1 MTTTVDT
8 HVAAALAHY
17 LKEKGLTTTE
27 SVPTGATPV
36 AEDKPVVR
44 GPIKLVEGEVL
55 FSTLF
60 GKAPV
65 FGDFA
70 VPVKDKAHEAMEG
83 HLRSA
88 DPDYVVQ
95 IEEAA
100 RLVKALIAGDKTLIT
115 GPTGSG
121 KSSLVKYVCA
131 KMGLPFIR
139 INMSGD
145 IESSALF
152 GQLTVKGGATEWV
165 DGPLTEAVKYGG
177 VVLIDEWELM
187 PPEISMGMQNLLED
201 DGFLFLKEMP
211 GTSVEKTISPVDG
224 FHLVFA
230 GNTVGQGDDSGDFSG
245 TSVQNTATI
254 DRFSTTIVLKYLTK
268 AHEINVI
275 TSKSKI
281 KKDVAK
287 KMVDLAELIRN
298 AKRQMQVNLTM
309 SPRTLI
315 NWGRKV
321 EMYDN
326 NMRMAFDV
334 AYYDKLRDS
343 DKKAIDELYQKVFG
357 RS

>member
-1 MTTTVDT
+1 MATSIDS
-8 HVAAALAHY
+8 HVAAALASY
-17 LKEKGLTTTE
+17 LKEKGMCNDIDIQSTE
-27 SVPTGATPV
+27 AVS
-36 AEDKPVVR
+36 EKPVEPTK
-44 GPIKLVEGEVL
+44 PIVLKDGEQL

-70 VPVKDKAHEAMEG
+70 VPVKDKAHVMMEG
-83 HLRSA
+83 HVRPAAS
-88 DPDYVVQ
+88 DYVPQ

-145 IESSALF
+145 VESSALF
-152 GQLTVKGGATEWV
+152 GQLTVKAGATEWQ
-165 DGPLTEAVKYGG
+165 DGPLTEAVRYGG

-187 PPEISMGMQNLLED
+187 PPEISMGLQNLLED

-211 GTSVEKTISPVDG
+211 GTSTDKTIVPDEG
-224 FHLVFA
+224 FRIICA

-245 TSVQNTATI
+245 TSVQNSATL
-254 DRFSTTIVLKYLTK
+254 DRFSTTIVLQYLTK
-268 AHEINVI
+268 AHEVNVI

-281 KKDVAK
+281 NKTVAK

-321 EMYDN
+321 ELYDN
-326 NMRMAFDV
+326 NVRMAFDI
-334 AYYDKLRDS
+334 AFYDKLRDS
-343 DKKAIDELYQKVFG
+343 DKKAIDELYTKVFG